1 LYFSKRELKV
11 QDYVDANFRGEV
23 DNQRSTSYYIFNVDT
38 ITTSWMSQIQKDCF
52 FIYCRGWVCNK
63 NRS

>member
-52 FIYCRGWVCNK
+52 FIYCRG
-63 NRS
+63 